1 MSKPLAAQS
10 FSEDA
15 LRWIAPVSVSVLRRM
30 SHAADRLEECERV
43 LGNGGDNVVSELL
56 RGGPAFYE
64 WDHYPQGDVFD
75 PVSHSQY
82 YYHAH
87 PQEERPHE
95 HGHFHLFLRP
105 RGMPAQVRPAPVPD
119 YAPCAVPDDALS
131 HLVAIAM
138 SRAGEPVKLFTT
150 NRWVTAETWYAAPD
164 VIAMLDRFRIDHARP
179 SWPLNIWISNM
190 PILFR
195 PQIEH
200 LLLERDAVARAEGAV
215 SPARDFYEDRDF
227 EVLSQL
233 DIALDRQIAAIR
245 SEMRRRGLE

>member
-1 MSKPLAAQS
+1 MSMSLAAQPLRD
-10 FSEDA
+10 DA
-15 LRWIAPVSVSVLRRM
+15 MRWIAPVSASLLRRM
-30 SHAADRLEECERV
+30 NHAADRVEECERV

-56 RGGPAFYE
+56 RPGPAFYE

-75 PVSHSQY
+75 SVSHSQY

-105 RGMPAQVRPAPVPD
+105 RGMPAQIRPAPVPD

-131 HLVAIAM
+131 HLVAVAM
-138 SRAGEPVKLFTT
+138 NRAGEPVKLFTT
-150 NRWVTAETWYAAPD
+150 NRWVTAETWYMAPD

-179 SWPLNIWISNM
+179 SWPVNLWISNLL
-190 PILFR
+190 ILFR

-200 LLLERDAVARAEGAV
+200 LLLERDAVAKAQGAA
-215 SPARDFYEDRDF
+215 SPARDFYEDREF
-227 EVLSQL
+227 EVLSQM
-233 DIALDRQIAAIR
+233 DISVERQIAAIR
-245 SEMRRRGLE
+245 TEMRRRGLE